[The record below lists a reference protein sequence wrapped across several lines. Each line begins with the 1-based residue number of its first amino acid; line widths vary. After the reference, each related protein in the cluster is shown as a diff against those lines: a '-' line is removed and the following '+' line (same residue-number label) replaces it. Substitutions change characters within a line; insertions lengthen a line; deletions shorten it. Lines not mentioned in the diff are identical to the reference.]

1 MKQFFWKQ
9 LDKFSC
15 WLQNRCW
22 KELYKDRNQTVCKCK
37 RRGK

>member
-1 MKQFFWKQ
+1 MKKFWKFME
-9 LDKFSC
+9 KFSC

-22 KELYKDRNQTVCKCK
+22 KELGVSRQYAICKCK